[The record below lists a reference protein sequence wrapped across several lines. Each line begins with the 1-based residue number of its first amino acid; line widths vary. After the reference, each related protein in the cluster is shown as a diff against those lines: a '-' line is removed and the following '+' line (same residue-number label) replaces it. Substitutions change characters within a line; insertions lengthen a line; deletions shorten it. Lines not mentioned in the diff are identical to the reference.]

1 MALFTDTAVVTI
13 DDLLPIEATLVQ
25 VAASHGID
33 VDTKID
39 LAQNGISDKL
49 MLWLLNSGAA
59 DPQWL
64 TRRVIGLSTVV
75 VTPTLQRWICFES
88 LARIYAEAYN
98 AQLNTRYQ
106 GMWEEYKKEAD
117 EASNLFY
124 LTGVGIVY
132 NPLPKPAMPLISF
145 QTGNVPAQAMFIQTA
160 WVDASGNESALSVE
174 NGAVLTANS
183 SAAVAMAE
191 GALGAPAAAAG
202 WSVYGGSQSGD
213 LTRQNVTPLAVGST
227 WDLPAS
233 GLQIGPPPIDGQLAA
248 LYITLANR
256 FRRG

>member
-1 MALFTDTAVVTI
+1 MALFTDAAVVTI

-25 VAASHGID
+25 LAASHGID
-33 VDTKID
+33 VDTKIG
-39 LAQNGISDKL
+39 LARSGISDKL

-64 TRRVIGLSTVV
+64 TRRVIGLSTLV

-106 GMWEEYKKEAD
+106 GKLEEYKKEAD
-117 EASNLFY
+117 DASNLFY
-124 LTGVGIVY
+124 LTGAGIVY

-145 QTGNVPAQAMFIQTA
+145 QTGNVPAQAIFMQTA
-160 WVDASGNESALSVE
+160 WVDASGNESALSLE
-174 NGAVLTANS
+174 NGAVLPANS
-183 SAAVAMAE
+183 SIAVAMAE
-191 GALGAPAAAAG
+191 GALGAPGTAAG
-202 WSVYGGSQSGD
+202 WNVYGGSQSGG
-213 LTRQNVTPLAVGST
+213 LTRQNAAPLSVGST

-233 GLQIGPPPIDGQLAA
+233 GLQIGPAPIDGQLPTS
-248 LYITLANR
+248 YVTLSNR
-256 FRRG
+256 IRRG